1 LNNTNYFI
9 DKKVL
14 ILHNFLLTKPFKPII
29 MARARKNQTK
39 VCTVTGIETSVNN
52 FYTNQNHVKAVDNLR
67 RNTNATKDQL
77 QRMFNQLNT
86 YV

>member
-1 LNNTNYFI
+1 
-9 DKKVL
+9 
-14 ILHNFLLTKPFKPII
+14 

-77 QRMFNQLNT
+77 QRMFNQLNS